1 MINILFLAFEF
12 PPLNRGGVHRSLAF
26 VNHLPEF
33 GIRPVVIT
41 LDPASYPDVFDEYSS
56 DELLGSEVRDKST
69 VINLRSEKT
78 KAKGRIGQFI
88 SIYFSI
94 HGQEVNNWEQN
105 YFAALPSI
113 MAKYN
118 PKIVLA
124 TLPPFSMLPVALK
137 TAENYRLPLMLDFR
151 DAWSQWRTLPFGTRI
166 HYQLNLMLERKYLQ
180 KAQAIIAT
188 SLQTLNDFRKLHPKI
203 QGSKFHYIPNGYEGN
218 PDPWTPPD
226 LNKQTIKIGY
236 VGSFYYSVEARKQ
249 MLAPWWKK
257 RGHRKLQYMPKKQD
271 WLYRSPFFFFKTLQW
286 IQKNAPKLFERIRVE
301 FVGKK
306 PAWLEDMITEMNLND
321 VVVLLGERSH
331 EEAIRFQRDCDMLLI
346 TSAKMLGGR
355 DYSVAGKTF
364 EYIQTQKPILSFACE
379 GAQKDLLE
387 KTGIALICNPDDLEE
402 TAKKIIRFVAGEII
416 LSPDQAFIS
425 SLSRKRLSGE
435 LAHIINELQ
444 SDSQR

>member
-12 PPLNRGGVHRSLAF
+12 PPLNRGGVHRSLSF
-26 VNHLPEF
+26 VKHLPEF
-33 GIRPVVIT
+33 GIHPVVIT
-41 LDPASYPDVFDEYSS
+41 LDPASYPDVFDEYST
-56 DELLGSEVRDKST
+56 DELLGSEVKDEST
-69 VINLRSEKT
+69 VIALRSEKT

-137 TAENYRLPLMLDFR
+137 TAERYGLPLMVDFR

-166 HYQLNLMLERKYLQ
+166 HYQLNLILERKYLQ
-180 KAQAIIAT
+180 RAGAIITT
-188 SLQTLNDFRKLHPKI
+188 SLQTLNDFRELHPKI
-203 QGSKFHYIPNGYEGN
+203 QDSKFHYIPNGYEGN
-218 PDPWTPPD
+218 PAQWTPPD

-286 IQKNAPKLFERIRVE
+286 IQKNASELFERIRIE

-306 PAWLEDMITEMNLND
+306 PAWLEDMIGEMNLKD

-346 TSAKMLGGR
+346 TSAKMIGGR

-387 KTGIALICNPDDLEE
+387 KTGIALICNPDALEE
-402 TAKKIIRFVAGEII
+402 SANKIIRFVAGEII

-425 SLSRKRLSGE
+425 SLSRKRLCGE

-444 SDSQR
+444 SDSQT

>member
-306 PAWLEDMITEMNLND
+306 PAWLEDMIIEMNLND

-425 SLSRKRLSGE
+425 SLSRKRLCGE

-444 SDSQR
+444 SDSQT